1 MSLRV
6 RAGGQLLFKVKAE
19 IRKLIEILH
28 TNDKEEKGEREG
40 EETVQ
45 KGN

>member
-6 RAGGQLLFKVKAE
+6 RAGGPLFKVKAE
-19 IRKLIEILH
+19 IRKLVEILY

>member
-6 RAGGQLLFKVKAE
+6 RAGGPLLFKVKAE
-19 IRKLIEILH
+19 TRKLVEIFY
-28 TNDKEEKGEREG
+28 TNDKEEKEREG